1 MQSYLVLEAANSE
14 IANTKDEYEITEME
28 SEEEIRKSESAST
41 VCNSNTSNL
50 YNHLKKHH
58 PTDIGAGIR
67 GAE

>member
-41 VCNSNTSNL
+41 VC
-50 YNHLKKHH
+50 KF
-58 PTDIGAGIR
+58 
-67 GAE
+67 